1 MQTAIRKVYLSI
13 LTSIMV
19 LITVVATTYAWVGIF
34 TYSSLEGFN
43 INLKVDDANKS
54 YYLKIS
60 TDGINFK
67 ESVDLIDIQK
77 QIMDN
82 MGIEYESF
90 IDSSDAD
97 AVDRY
102 FNKTTELVP
111 VTTTMNYQTNELD
124 KFFSME
130 NIKGNKIFEES
141 NKYFKFDLYLMVEPR
156 EGVSST
162 TNLNANIFLSDIGN
176 SLKGTKS
183 SGTLTNGNPF
193 SSLPSSEEFM
203 YPLLKEIPR
212 DFSIDSS
219 YATRFALSIY
229 NPILIDDTYTAQT
242 PNKTIIYQGG
252 TSVPSKN
259 GDIYSLGGI
268 LPEEYNMALKE
279 FNKLQNL
286 NLDITNVDPNR
297 LNDLELVGGNDMLWV
312 RPDVVDDVNYNYFGV
327 SNGKLTK
334 IKITVYFWFEG
345 WDADC
350 LNFINKKNVTLNLK
364 FSTDL
369 N

>member
-102 FNKTTELVP
+102 FNRTASLLPATTEVDE
-111 VTTTMNYQTNELD
+111 VTQSLKKFYAIEDTNKSD
-124 KFFSME
+124 
-130 NIKGNKIFEES
+130 IFEET
-141 NKYFKFDLYLMVEPR
+141 NRYFKFDLYLMVEPR
-156 EGVSST
+156 EGVSSS
-162 TNLNANIFLSDIGN
+162 TNLNANIFLADIGN
-176 SLKGTKS
+176 SLEGTIS
-183 SGTLTNGNPF
+183 TGLLPNGNLF
-193 SSLPSSEEFM
+193 SSSPSSEEFM

-212 DFSIDSS
+212 EFSIDSS

-229 NPILIDDTYTAQT
+229 NPILIDDTYTDQT
-242 PNKTIIYQGG
+242 PNKSVIYQGG

-279 FNKLQNL
+279 FNNL
-286 NLDITNVDPNR
+286 YNKDLEIDFDSDR
-297 LNDLELVGGNDMLWV
+297 LNDLELVGGNEMLWV

-350 LNFINKKNVTLNLK
+350 LSFIDKKSVTLNLK